1 MKKDKYNYCPYCNG
15 EKQLKRYDGKRITC
29 FACNGTGK
37 RRKDYGAFYQK

>member
-1 MKKDKYNYCPYCNG
+1 MKKNKYNYCPYCNG
-15 EKQLKRYDGKRITC
+15 EKKVKRDDGKIITC